1 MKVAIISFYCLDST
15 IPLAKNLLLKGVDV
29 DLYCLM
35 SQRNQNAF
43 VFDFTNHKQP
53 NGFVK
58 QEISNSVIGTK
69 LLNYLSK
76 INTRVFIYPVRRL
89 QKYLLGDLYYSYR
102 LARGVKK
109 KKYDKIHIIP
119 LAGRFPLFL
128 YLFFNKK
135 KIILTLHE
143 VTSHEAKTSFLET
156 INLKWLINNSIPII
170 FHSNTTKNRFINFQ
184 KKFRKNKELKNNL
197 EMIRFGLYET
207 YTCFADQ
214 NPSSKKNGISN
225 ILFLGRIVPY
235 KGIHFLTE
243 AIKLLQDKYNVHLV
257 VAGKGEPYFNFNG
270 IKSYDFI
277 NRSVSN
283 EEIVKLIEE
292 CDMVVLPYTS
302 ASQSGLPMTVYP
314 FNKPIV
320 ATNVDGLSEVI
331 DHLKTGILVDNL
343 SGESLADSIEKLLV
357 DKKLNKQ
364 IVENI
369 KNKYN
374 KGEYSWSFIADK
386 TINFYQKNF

>member
-1 MKVAIISFYCLDST
+1 
-15 IPLAKNLLLKGVDV
+15 
-29 DLYCLM
+29 
-35 SQRNQNAF
+35 
-43 VFDFTNHKQP
+43 
-53 NGFVK
+53 
-58 QEISNSVIGTK
+58 
-69 LLNYLSK
+69 LNYLSK

-235 KGIHFLTE
+235 KGIHILTE

-314 FNKPIV
+314 FHKPIV

-331 DHLKTGILVDNL
+331 EHLKTGILVDNL
-343 SGESLADSIEKLLV
+343 SGKSLADSIEKLLV